1 MADSPHLGEPPQ
13 PAEAPHP
20 GEPPQPAEAP
30 QPGEPP
36 QPAEAPQPGE
46 PPQPAEAPQPG
57 EPPRAAGPPPDAGG
71 YPPRP
76 PGGGQVPPTAPPP
89 WFGAADGPS
98 FSRERLIRPA
108 TGRYIAGV
116 CAAIGR
122 ATNTDPVLWRV
133 LLVVLGFFGGV
144 GVLLYLIGWL
154 VIPAEGD
161 TGSPIE
167 SLLGRGR
174 SRMAPL
180 TVVLLGA
187 ATAVTFAFIVQD
199 GFRATLLGAAVL
211 LGAAL
216 LIRRNSGGAVTGS
229 GGAAAG
235 SGGAAAG
242 SGGFPAGS
250 GGFAAA
256 APGADPDATSAF
268 AAAMSPG
275 TAPAATASTPGSDAP
290 PAPPGYQPPTAAGP
304 MPPHPAGTM
313 PEPPGYLPPTAAGP
327 MPPAPPGYLPPL
339 HPKPGGHHGP
349 MNPPPGGYRPPFAPH
364 GPWAGGAGQ
373 APYEQ
378 APQPRAPKP
387 AKPPRERSK
396 LGRITFFAVVMVM
409 GVLALADLSGASIPV
424 PGYFAAALAT
434 IGLGLLIGTWFGR
447 ARGLIALALITT
459 VGLLISSGA
468 QQVGG
473 HIGSTVYR
481 PATLAAVADR
491 YDFTVGD
498 ATLDLRDVNFAG
510 QTQETTVE
518 MKLGQLRVLLPEKVD
533 TTASVHLDTGRAF
546 VFGREWDGDNLAQ
559 QQVVDLGPDGAGG
572 GTLKLT
578 IKMNAGNVEVTR

>member
-1 MADSPHLGEPPQ
+1 MTDE
-13 PAEAPHP
+13 
-20 GEPPQPAEAP
+20 
-30 QPGEPP
+30 
-36 QPAEAPQPGE
+36 
-46 PPQPAEAPQPG
+46 
-57 EPPRAAGPPPDAGG
+57 AAGSRPAPTGTGPSQDAPAPSAAPSAPPPADPFSPPPADPPPADPPPADPPPAGS
-71 YPPRP
+71 PPP
-76 PGGGQVPPTAPPP
+76 AAPPP
-89 WFGAADGPS
+89 WFGAADGPT
-98 FSRERLIRPA
+98 FSRERLVRPP

-216 LIRRNSGGAVTGS
+216 LIRRNSGGSTPT
-229 GGAAAG
+229 AA
-235 SGGAAAG
+235 
-242 SGGFPAGS
+242 
-250 GGFAAA
+250 
-256 APGADPDATSAF
+256 GADPGAAF
-268 AAAMSPG
+268 ASATAPG
-275 TAPAATASTPGSDAP
+275 TPAAPMASPPGSDAP
-290 PAPPGYQPPTAAGP
+290 PTSPGHQVSAAAP
-304 MPPHPAGTM
+304 MPPHAGGPVPPHAAGPVPPQSAGPVPPHAAATL
-313 PEPPGYLPPTAAGP
+313 PDPPGYLPPTRPAP
-327 MPPAPPGYLPPL
+327 MPPTPPGYLPPL
-339 HPKPGGHHGP
+339 NPPGGYREP
-349 MNPPPGGYRPPFAPH
+349 LAPPPGGYRPPFAPH

-373 APYEQ
+373 PPYEA
-378 APQPRAPKP
+378 APQPRPAKP
-387 AKPPRERSK
+387 PKPPRERSK

-409 GVLALADLSGASIPV
+409 GVLALADLSGASVPV

-481 PATLAAVADR
+481 PANLAALADR

-498 ATLDLRDVNFAG
+498 ATLDLRGVDFAG

-533 TTASVHLDTGRAF
+533 TTASVHLDTGRAL
-546 VFGREWDGDNLAQ
+546 VFGREWDGDNLPE
-559 QQVVDLGPDGAGG
+559 QQVVDLGKDGAGG
-572 GTLKLT
+572 GTLKLN
-578 IKMNAGNVEVTR
+578 IRMNAGNVEVTR